1 MTRLKIAM
9 LSNPLSQR
17 NRAGMARIEAVL
29 ARRPDIRHVRFEPGM
44 DLQALLAELAA
55 WECGLII
62 LNSGDG
68 LVHAVLGALF
78 LGQAFATPPPLAL
91 LPRGMTNMTAA
102 DVGLGGRNAGTLRR
116 LLEVADRGEVER
128 HLVRRHVLK
137 VEYDPDRP
145 GERGMFF
152 GAAGVYDGIH
162 LCTGSIHTRGLTGS
176 WASTSTILTIL
187 GRALWRGVEATGIGG
202 DEIGAS
208 VDGGPW
214 TNGRRALVLA
224 TTLDRLVLG
233 TRPFWNNGER
243 RRSTTRCSTILRP
256 ASSAT
261 PCGSCSAASSANLP
275 DPPFHSRS
283 ASRVELRLDR
293 PFTIDGEFFRAAPG
307 VPVVITAD
315 EEVRYVKLRS

>member
-1 MTRLKIAM
+1 MSRLKIAM

-17 NRAGMARIEAVL
+17 NRAGLQRIEEVIAG
-29 ARRPDIRHVRFEPGM
+29 RPDLRHVLFEPGM
-44 DLQALLAELAA
+44 NLQALLAELAA

-68 LVHAVLGALF
+68 LVHGVLGALF
-78 LGQAFATPPPLAL
+78 LGGAFPTPPPLAL

-102 DVGLGGRNAGTLRR
+102 DVGLGGRDPATLRR
-116 LLEVADRGEVER
+116 LLAVVDRGEVER

-137 VEYDPDRP
+137 VEYDPERP

-176 WASTSTILTIL
+176 WASTTTILAIL
-187 GRALWRGVEATGIGG
+187 ARALLRGVEGTGIGG
-202 DEIGAS
+202 DEIEVS

-214 TNGRRALVLA
+214 TTGPRALILA

-233 TRPFWNNGER
+233 TRPFWNNGGEPIHFTVFAHPPKGIVGYAR
-243 RRSTTRCSTILRP
+243 QILFGGKTRD
-256 ASSAT
+256 
-261 PCGSCSAASSANLP
+261 LP

-283 ASRVELRLDR
+283 ARRVELRLDR
-293 PFTIDGEFFRAAPG
+293 PFTIDGEFFRAPPG

-315 EEVRYVKLRS
+315 EEVRYLKLRS

>member
-1 MTRLKIAM
+1 MTAPRIAM

-17 NRAGMARIEAVL
+17 NRHGMSSIEQVL
-29 ARRPDIRHVRFEPGM
+29 AGRSDIRHLRFEPGM
-44 DLQALLAELAA
+44 DLQAVMAELAA
-55 WECGLII
+55 AETDVII

-78 LGQAFATPPPLAL
+78 LGRAFATPPPLAL

-102 DVGLGGRNAGTLRR
+102 DVGLGGRDAGTLRR
-116 LLEVADRGEVER
+116 LLEVLDRGELSR
-128 HLVRRHVLK
+128 HLVRRNVLK

-152 GAAGVYDGIH
+152 GAAGIYDGIH

-176 WASTSTILTIL
+176 WASTSTILAIL
-187 GRALWRGVEATGIGG
+187 GRALLHGVEATGIGG
-202 DEIGAS
+202 DEIGVS

-214 TNGRRALVLA
+214 TTAPRTLLLA

-233 TRPFWNNGER
+233 TRPFWNNGVAPIHFTVFDHPPVSVIRHAWALVFGGKQR
-243 RRSTTRCSTILRP
+243 R
-256 ASSAT
+256 
-261 PCGSCSAASSANLP
+261 LP
-275 DPPFHSRS
+275 DPPFHSEGGH
-283 ASRVELRLDR
+283 RVELRLDR

-307 VPVVITAD
+307 TPIVITA
-315 EEVRYVKLRS
+315 EEEIRYVKLRP

>member
-1 MTRLKIAM
+1 M

-17 NRAGMARIEAVL
+17 NRDGMVRIEAVL
-29 ARRPDIRHVRFEPGM
+29 ARRPDVRHVRFEPGM
-44 DLQALLAELAA
+44 DLEAVLAELAA
-55 WECGLII
+55 WRCGLVI

-78 LGQAFATPPPLAL
+78 LGRAFTAPPPLAL

-102 DVGLGGRNAGTLRR
+102 DVGLGGRSAATLER
-116 LLEVADRGEVER
+116 LLGVAERGEIER
-128 HLVRRHVLK
+128 YLVRRRVLK
-137 VEYDPDRP
+137 VEYDPERP

-176 WASTSTILTIL
+176 WASTSTILAIL
-187 GRALWRGVEATGIGG
+187 ARVLWHGAEATGIGG
-202 DEIGAS
+202 EEIGAS

-214 TNGRRALVLA
+214 TSRRRALVLA

-233 TRPFWNNGER
+233 TRPFWNNGGEPIHFTMLDHPPTGIVGKAR
-243 RRSTTRCSTILRP
+243 QILFGRKKRD
-256 ASSAT
+256 
-261 PCGSCSAASSANLP
+261 LP

-283 ASRVELRLDR
+283 AGRVELRLDR

>member
-1 MTRLKIAM
+1 M

-17 NRAGMARIEAVL
+17 NRDGMAAIEAVL
-29 ARRPDIRHVRFEPGM
+29 GRHPGIRHVVFEPGM
-44 DLQALLAELAA
+44 DLQALLADLAA
-55 WECGLII
+55 WDCGLIV

-78 LGQAFATPPPLAL
+78 LGQAFDTPPPLAL

-102 DVGLGGRNAGTLRR
+102 DVGLGGRNAATLQR
-116 LLEVADRGEVER
+116 LLDVAERGEIER
-128 HLVRRHVLK
+128 HLVRRRVLK
-137 VEYDPDRP
+137 VEYDPNRP

-176 WASTSTILTIL
+176 WASTSTILAIL
-187 GRALWRGVEATGIGG
+187 ARALWRGVEATGIGG

-233 TRPFWNNGER
+233 TRPFWNNGDEPIHYTMFDHPPDGVVR
-243 RRSTTRCSTILRP
+243 HATQILFGGKQR
-256 ASSAT
+256 T
-261 PCGSCSAASSANLP
+261 LP

-283 ASRVELRLDR
+283 ANRVELRLDR

-307 VPVVITAD
+307 VPVVITAQ